1 MIGLSVR
8 RAASWSPNSEDLRYM
23 TLGIT
28 VTFDPSTGNKLGFV
42 NPIELE
48 PPSAAGVEPAA

>member
-1 MIGLSVR
+1 MVAEFRGPPLH
-8 RAASWSPNSEDLRYM
+8 D
-23 TLGIT
+23 LGIT
-28 VTFDPSTGNKLGFV
+28 VTFDPSTGNELGFV